1 MINKCKQFAKIDH
14 KAIRQFQIKTEMV
27 KYIKMSLK
35 AVFVIIKGKSFCSS
49 TANNSEVM
57 GSVLKLHR
65 LTKCALLLVAFDK
78 GLTNVN
84 SYSTKFTSKTLI
96 FLSKLFSL

>member
-1 MINKCKQFAKIDH
+1 
-14 KAIRQFQIKTEMV
+14 MV
-27 KYIKMSLK
+27 KDINISLK

-49 TANNSEVM
+49 TANNTEVM
-57 GSVLKLHR
+57 GSVPK
-65 LTKCALLLVAFDK
+65 TAQTDKVCTAVAFDK

-84 SYSTKFTSKTLI
+84 SYSTKPLTKFTSKTLI